1 MLLVEHYRAMDD
13 TVRKKRDRVDDDCD
27 QPEAI
32 QPNKK
37 LLLDIFTSLNLSEG
51 GSNDF
56 EPGTITECTCSDVN
70 DMETDALRPGS
81 VLKPSAETEMSTEVC
96 LRNENDDNFYSI
108 LKNGTRKYGRRVD
121 YLVDELIRKS
131 QKTYTS
137 GGCSSDLDLEA
148 IIPSS
153 IGPHPLT
160 DRLLG
165 KLWPTVVP
173 TEEGATMLTLIEH
186 PRYPRQGESR
196 RTYTSTYNT
205 HNTTPADSEQNSDM
219 EEETD
224 MNEVD
229 QNSVEMNEM
238 VEECAKV
245 DISASANAERAEN
258 ICISESSNNIHH
270 AGLITHSDW
279 GIEDVT

>member
-13 TVRKKRDRVDDDCD
+13 IVRRKRDRANDDCD

-51 GSNDF
+51 GGDKY
-56 EPGTITECTCSDVN
+56 EPGTITECTSLDVN
-70 DMETDALRPGS
+70 DMETEALQPRS
-81 VLKPSAETEMSTEVC
+81 VLKPSTETEMSTEVC
-96 LRNENDDNFYSI
+96 LRSENDDNLYSI

-137 GGCSSDLDLEA
+137 AGCSSDLDLEA

-196 RTYTSTYNT
+196 RTYTSHYNT
-205 HNTTPADSEQNSDM
+205 HNTTPTDSEQNSDM
-219 EEETD
+219 EEEPD
-224 MNEVD
+224 MNETD
-229 QNSVEMNEM
+229 QNNVEMNEM

-245 DISASANAERAEN
+245 DISSRPDDKRVEIA
-258 ICISESSNNIHH
+258 SESSNNIHH

>member
-1 MLLVEHYRAMDD
+1 MDD
-13 TVRKKRDRVDDDCD
+13 IVRKKRDRVDDDCD

-51 GSNDF
+51 EGDSY
-56 EPGTITECTCSDVN
+56 EPGTITECTSSEMN
-70 DMETDALRPGS
+70 DMETESILPGS
-81 VLKPSAETEMSTEVC
+81 ILKPSTETEMSTEVC
-96 LRNENDDNFYSI
+96 LRNENDENIYSI

-131 QKTYTS
+131 QKTYNS
-137 GGCSSDLDLEA
+137 SGCSSDLDLEA
-148 IIPSS
+148 VVPSS

-186 PRYPRQGESR
+186 PGYPRQEESR
-196 RTYTSTYNT
+196 RAYRNNPNTYNT
-205 HNTTPADSEQNSDM
+205 HNTTPNDSEHNSDM
-219 EEETD
+219 EED
-224 MNEVD
+224 SNMFDID
-229 QNSVEMNEM
+229 QNNVEMNEM
-238 VEECAKV
+238 VADCAKV
-245 DISASANAERAEN
+245 DLHSSAEN
-258 ICISESSNNIHH
+258 DNTVCESSDSNNIHH